1 MKKRIIRI
9 LLSMMLCWSFGAGI
23 AGAAGKVYV
32 YNWTEYIPEK
42 VLAQFTEETGID
54 VVYSTYDSNET
65 MYAKLKLIKKDGYDV
80 AVPSAYYVS
89 KMRRE
94 EMLRPLNKT
103 LLPNVDSLDA
113 SMLDKNYDPANTFSI
128 PYMWGSTGIGVN
140 SDYVDPQSVTS
151 WKDLW
156 DSRFRASL
164 LLQDDMREVFHMAL
178 KSKGYS
184 SNTKDPEEIKEAYL
198 MLKDLMPN
206 VLLFN
211 SDSPRVPYLSGEVDA
226 GMIWNGEAWMARQE
240 NEAIRYIYPKEGVNL
255 WVDSFVI
262 PKTARNIDN
271 AHSFINFMLRPE
283 VAKMCVEEYGY
294 ATPVRTALPLLDE
307 KVRSSRII
315 FPEKEVIEKGEFQS
329 DVGEALTVYQEY
341 WEKLRT
347 GN

>member
-9 LLSMMLCWSFGAGI
+9 LLIMMICLPLVAAT
-23 AGAAGKVYV
+23 AGAAEKVYV

-42 VLAQFTEETGID
+42 VLAQFTQETGIE

-94 EMLRPLNKT
+94 EMLLPLNKS
-103 LLPNVDSLDA
+103 LLPNIDSLDPA
-113 SMLDKNYDPANTFSI
+113 LLHKDYDKNNTYSI

-151 WKDLW
+151 WQDLW

-184 SNTKDPEEIKEAYL
+184 TNTKDPEEIKEAYQ
-198 MLKDLMPN
+198 MLKELMPN

-211 SDSPRVPYLSGEVDA
+211 SDSPRVPFLSGEVDV

-262 PKTARNIDN
+262 PKAARNIDN

-294 ATPVRTALPLLDE
+294 ATPVRTALPLLGE

-329 DVGEALTVYQEY
+329 DVGEALPVYQGY
-341 WEKLRT
+341 WEKLRS

>member
-1 MKKRIIRI
+1 MKKSSI
-9 LLSMMLCWSFGAGI
+9 LIPLILMLCWSLVAVS
-23 AGAAGKVYV
+23 AGAAEKVYV
-32 YNWTEYIPEK
+32 YNWTEYIPEE
-42 VLAQFTEETGID
+42 VLAQFTEETGIE

-94 EMLRPLNKT
+94 EMLLPLDKT
-103 LLPNVDSLDA
+103 LLPNIDSLDA
-113 SMLDKNYDPANTFSI
+113 SMLDKNYDPANTYSI

-140 SDYVDPQSVTS
+140 SEYVDPESVTS
-151 WKDLW
+151 WQDLW
-156 DSRFRASL
+156 DPRFKASL

-184 SNTKDPEEIKEAYL
+184 SNTKDPQEIKEAYL
-198 MLKDLMPN
+198 MLKELMPN

-211 SDSPRVPYLSGEVDA
+211 SDSPRVPYLSGEVDV

-262 PKTARNIDN
+262 PKAARNVDN
-271 AHSFINFMLRPE
+271 AHSFINYMLRPE

-294 ATPVRTALPLLDE
+294 ATPVREALPLLDE
-307 KVRSSRII
+307 KVRNSRII

-329 DVGEALTVYQEY
+329 DVGEALPIYQGY
-341 WEKLRT
+341 WEKLRS
-347 GN
+347 GM